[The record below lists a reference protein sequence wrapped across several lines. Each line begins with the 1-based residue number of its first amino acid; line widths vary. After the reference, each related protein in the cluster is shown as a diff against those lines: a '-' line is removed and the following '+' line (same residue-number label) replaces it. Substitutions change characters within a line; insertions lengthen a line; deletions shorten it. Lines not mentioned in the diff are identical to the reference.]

1 MSLCIIFTLM
11 FFLTTTHWST
21 NVIPLFKDG
30 SEINNFLLVDTEG
43 CKIPK
48 LDLFDSSIYW
58 YLTRGSE
65 LNLDLSTAN
74 MTLYG
79 DHQMKKKTHDF
90 FIFINESKPF
100 TTNVTINNEF
110 IRVRCFDNNNALLHT
125 NVFSFVHIKP
135 DVEKRCADN
144 YRKQQNNDH
153 LSIKMVGV
161 DSVSRNNMIRY
172 MPKTRDY
179 LLNI

>member
-65 LNLDLSTAN
+65 LNLDLSN
-74 MTLYG
+74 
-79 DHQMKKKTHDF
+79 DV
-90 FIFINESKPF
+90 IWRPPNE
-100 TTNVTINNEF
+100 
-110 IRVRCFDNNNALLHT
+110 
-125 NVFSFVHIKP
+125 
-135 DVEKRCADN
+135 EKN
-144 YRKQQNNDH
+144 
-153 LSIKMVGV
+153 S
-161 DSVSRNNMIRY
+161 
-172 MPKTRDY
+172 
-179 LLNI
+179 